1 MCLFVEQQVGVVYL
15 NLKCFSIMI
24 SNISE
29 INFKACNLYNYE
41 TSQISY
47 ANTYTRKITQKDHN
61 HNHDNN

>member
-1 MCLFVEQQVGVVYL
+1 MLFNYD
-15 NLKCFSIMI
+15 I
-24 SNISE
+24 SKITE
-29 INFKACNLYNYE
+29 INIKACNLYNYE